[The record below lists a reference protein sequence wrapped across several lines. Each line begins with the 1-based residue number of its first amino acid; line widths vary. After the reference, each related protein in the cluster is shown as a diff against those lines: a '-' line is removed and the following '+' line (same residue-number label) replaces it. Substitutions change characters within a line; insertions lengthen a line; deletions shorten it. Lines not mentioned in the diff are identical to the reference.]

1 MTETS
6 QNRLCWRKYIF
17 IIPVVFIMGFHAPPG
32 VLAWLAIATARAF
45 MLVP

>member
-1 MTETS
+1 MANTW
-6 QNRLCWRKYIF
+6 QNRLHWRKYIL

-45 MLVP
+45 LLVP